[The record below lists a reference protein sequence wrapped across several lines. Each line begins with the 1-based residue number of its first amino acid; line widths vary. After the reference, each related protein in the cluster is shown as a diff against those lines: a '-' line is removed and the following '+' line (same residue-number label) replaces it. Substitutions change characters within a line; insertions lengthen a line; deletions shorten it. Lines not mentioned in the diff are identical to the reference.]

1 MEYPA
6 CVGFSFDERL
16 HLGCLKACTPGQ
28 PGRPGTDPLLP
39 SFSHQPHVLTNLW
52 AQLDEQRFKFV
63 LTKPIVLSVKLAHSQ
78 WEVVIPPDSTAQE
91 LWTNL
96 ESFFGSPGLGSA
108 ASTAVQPTTR
118 IGDALELE
126 PLVFESTELGVVE
139 LTLIH
144 EDRASDDGLVDGA
157 PCARY
162 LAFTSGRHGPA
173 AQRQLHFVM
182 LNIARS
188 LNLTV
193 IVEDDHFVLRDL
205 SVLDRD
211 HYVEYTNEALG
222 IATKKIP
229 SSLSKDSWGC
239 YMDHLCRRGQ
249 QLARLVVGFRVILG
263 SLFKRDARN
272 WFGDSP
278 DFEMFRNGFG
288 DMLQHSPRNQILFFG
303 REVDEE
309 GWSIGYKT
317 FTPLLPSPL
326 RSRMYT
332 PEQRQ
337 VLDAYLACAPVR
349 WIREQSDKVNAHMK
363 MARQNRR
370 GTYGDHV
377 LAACVHMHGWFFRTE
392 NDYYGLPHNDT
403 GYIRNYLLQNE
414 VSIRRLIPR
423 GSVVLMAT
431 EFERDMRAEFMS
443 IFADMEYLVPALSS
457 MSDIAVPGEYYT
469 NSSSWGSNR
478 GIISR
483 DTLMANMAAHV
494 KSSLVQIHYC
504 ATSDIVLASQRGSFA
519 HMQSWERYQVLS
531 GGSPGV
537 VLTIDQPWFRAGRE
551 TTAGLESVN
560 PTTLG
565 GLEMELSRLGA
576 SPV

>member
-1 MEYPA
+1 
-6 CVGFSFDERL
+6 
-16 HLGCLKACTPGQ
+16 
-28 PGRPGTDPLLP
+28 
-39 SFSHQPHVLTNLW
+39 
-52 AQLDEQRFKFV
+52 
-63 LTKPIVLSVKLAHSQ
+63 
-78 WEVVIPPDSTAQE
+78 
-91 LWTNL
+91 
-96 ESFFGSPGLGSA
+96 
-108 ASTAVQPTTR
+108 
-118 IGDALELE
+118 
-126 PLVFESTELGVVE
+126 
-139 LTLIH
+139 
-144 EDRASDDGLVDGA
+144 
-157 PCARY
+157 
-162 LAFTSGRHGPA
+162 
-173 AQRQLHFVM
+173 
-182 LNIARS
+182 
-188 LNLTV
+188 
-193 IVEDDHFVLRDL
+193 
-205 SVLDRD
+205 
-211 HYVEYTNEALG
+211 
-222 IATKKIP
+222 
-229 SSLSKDSWGC
+229 
-239 YMDHLCRRGQ
+239 
-249 QLARLVVGFRVILG
+249 
-263 SLFKRDARN
+263 
-272 WFGDSP
+272 
-278 DFEMFRNGFG
+278 
-288 DMLQHSPRNQILFFG
+288 
-303 REVDEE
+303 
-309 GWSIGYKT
+309 
-317 FTPLLPSPL
+317 
-326 RSRMYT
+326 
-332 PEQRQ
+332 
-337 VLDAYLACAPVR
+337 
-349 WIREQSDKVNAHMK
+349 
-363 MARQNRR
+363 
-370 GTYGDHV
+370 
-377 LAACVHMHGWFFRTE
+377 MHGWFFRTE